1 MSKFRIGLTRDLLTP
16 DGSPSF
22 GTGPLAILDAAAG
35 VEWEYLPDV
44 ISEITPDIAAT
55 YDGLYVN
62 SPCVTAASLAR
73 DDCRVRIIARHGV
86 GYDSVDIE
94 AAGARGI
101 TVTNTPL
108 AVRRPV
114 AVAALTMLFALAGR
128 LFAKDA
134 LVRSNQWDQR
144 TAHMGLGLT
153 GRTLGVVG
161 AGGIGQ
167 ELLRLAAPF
176 GLSLLATD
184 PHTPPA
190 TLDQLGTTGV
200 ALDELL
206 TRADFVVISCVLDA
220 QTHHLINA
228 DRLAQMK
235 PDAFLINLARGP
247 VVDEQALITS
257 LQRGDIAGAGLDVF
271 EQEPIAPDNPLLQ
284 MEQVI
289 LTPHS
294 LCWTDECF
302 DQIATEGLRC
312 LTEFVS
318 GNTPGSVVNTPWL
331 TGANARR

>member
-1 MSKFRIGLTRDLLTP
+1 MSKFRIGLTGDLLTP

-22 GTGPLAILDAAAG
+22 GSGPLALLNNATGI
-35 VEWEYLPDV
+35 EWEYLPEAV
-44 ISEITPDIAAT
+44 SEITPDIAAA

-62 SPCVTAASLAR
+62 SPRVTAASLAR

-86 GYDSVDIE
+86 GYDSVDLE

-101 TVTNTPL
+101 TVTNTPI

-190 TLDQLGTTGV
+190 TLARLGTTGV
-200 ALDELL
+200 TLDELL
-206 TRADFVVISCVLDA
+206 ERADFVVISCVLNA
-220 QTHHLINA
+220 QTHHLIDA
-228 DRLAQMK
+228 ARLARMK
-235 PDAFLINLARGP
+235 PEAFLINMARGP
-247 VVDEQALITS
+247 VVDEQALIAS

-284 MEQVI
+284 LQQVI
-289 LTPHS
+289 LTPHA

-302 DQIATEGLRC
+302 EQIATEGLRC
-312 LTEFVS
+312 LTDFAS
-318 GNTPGSVVNTPWL
+318 GKVPDSVVNAAWL
-331 TGANARR
+331 A